1 MFKTRVE
8 HMRRILQN
16 HNRIEEFV
24 SYVPPKSTGYAYS
37 TIPIITF
44 IKDYTIQD
52 NHCPASF
59 TMCCTELRK
68 DLCEL
73 LK

>member
-8 HMRRILQN
+8 HMRRILQY

-24 SYVPPKSTGYAYS
+24 SYVPSQSTA
-37 TIPIITF
+37 PIITI
-44 IKDYTIQD
+44 IKDHTIED
-52 NHCPASF
+52 NHYPASF
-59 TMCCTELRK
+59 TMCCVELHK